1 MGFTAAVNSGK
12 SSKRREDGQ
21 VQPAQQH
28 QGEERNEDT
37 HRASQGRMVVLV
49 AGSNAEHVSEHL
61 HVGRGP
67 FMRFRVTE
75 WTSFPIKSAAA
86 LTFHQRSLRPAAFAR
101 SERPGNTVE
110 TALGDPWTM
119 KPSARKTPASELS
132 CEVCGLMPEPTRTR
146 LTLANVAVMLPIELL
161 VHALVVDTQLPY
173 LAKVLVLTVTATVL
187 VIWVAEPSAARMLRG
202 WLHAPA
208 LRDRRKLTA
217 APALWRARTV
227 LRDDPGSLQ
236 KVTKAL
242 ARTGT
247 NILSIH
253 VHPVEDGVLDE
264 FVLSAPGHLGE
275 RALLDALHDG
285 GGTRPHVWPTT
296 ALAMADGQTKALS
309 LAARIADA
317 PDELPLA
324 VAELLR
330 ARILSPA
337 EALLERYDAGTRLK
351 IPTAWHGPI
360 TFVRQGEPFTPAESA
375 RAHRLAELAE
385 ILSHRP
391 AAVR

>member
-1 MGFTAAVNSGK
+1 
-12 SSKRREDGQ
+12 
-21 VQPAQQH
+21 
-28 QGEERNEDT
+28 
-37 HRASQGRMVVLV
+37 
-49 AGSNAEHVSEHL
+49 
-61 HVGRGP
+61 
-67 FMRFRVTE
+67 
-75 WTSFPIKSAAA
+75 
-86 LTFHQRSLRPAAFAR
+86 
-101 SERPGNTVE
+101 
-110 TALGDPWTM
+110 M
-119 KPSARKTPASELS
+119 KPSGSKTPASELS

-187 VIWVAEPSAARMLRG
+187 VIWVAEPSAARVLRG

-208 LRDRRKLTA
+208 LRQRRRLA
-217 APALWRARTV
+217 GAPALWRARTV
-227 LRDDPGSLQ
+227 LQDQPGSLQ
-236 KVTKAL
+236 KITKAL
-242 ARTGT
+242 ARLDT

-253 VHPVEDGVLDE
+253 VHPVAGGVLDE
-264 FVLSAPGHLGE
+264 FVLSTPGGVDE
-275 RALLDALHDG
+275 DQLLEALHQA
-285 GGTRPHVWPTT
+285 GGTHSHAWPTT

-337 EALLERYDAGTRLK
+337 EALLERHDAGTRLK

-360 TFVRQGEPFTPAESA
+360 TFVRPGEPFTPAESA

-391 AAVR
+391 AGSPQ